1 MSAATMLFLSGQRF
15 EISEHCL
22 FMFHNYSGGTFGKG
36 GEMYDQLVNER
47 KWSENII
54 RKVYE
59 GFLTETEIRSILD
72 NKDIWMEG
80 KEVMKRLES
89 KINPKPTKPKT
100 PPAKKQTA
108 PRKK

>member
-1 MSAATMLFLSGQRF
+1 
-15 EISEHCL
+15 
-22 FMFHNYSGGTFGKG
+22 MFHNYSGGTFGKG

-59 GFLTETEIRSILD
+59 GFLTEPEIRSILD

-89 KINPKPTKPKT
+89 KINPKPTKTKT
-100 PPAKKQTA
+100 PPAKKKTA
-108 PRKK
+108 PPKK